1 MRVSL
6 FYLKL
11 ITILVVFLS
20 LTSCASMDDHHG
32 KMAATAIGAGL
43 GAVAGLVIA
52 QDPITGAII
61 GGSIGFVAGSV
72 YDLEVK
78 KIKMHLMLKLTILK
92 KREQDY
98 LKKQSYQNT
107 RFGQNRKT

>member
-1 MRVSL
+1 MLVAIKMRVSL

-61 GGSIGFVAGSV
+61 GTVFFVAVDAGP
-72 YDLEVK
+72 LG
-78 KIKMHLMLKLTILK
+78 
-92 KREQDY
+92 RACP
-98 LKKQSYQNT
+98 
-107 RFGQNRKT
+107 